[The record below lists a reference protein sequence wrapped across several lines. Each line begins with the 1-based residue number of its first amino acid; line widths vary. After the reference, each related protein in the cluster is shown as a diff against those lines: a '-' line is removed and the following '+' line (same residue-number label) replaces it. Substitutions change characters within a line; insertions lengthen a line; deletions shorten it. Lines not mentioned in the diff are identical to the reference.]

1 MCIHLIKKL
10 LVFWG
15 GGGCHLLLVVSLMM
29 LLDLGGAYI
38 TSIPYRNFLF
48 VHIILRGEGGRIY
61 PLVELLPSIEN
72 TCFTHYITINGV
84 YIHTPLGV
92 LLPGVE
98 TTRFTHHI
106 TRREGGG
113 GVYTYPPG
121 CIVTW

>member
-1 MCIHLIKKL
+1 MC
-10 LVFWG
+10 VFTWWRNYLFFG
-15 GGGCHLLLVVSLMM
+15 GG
-29 LLDLGGAYI
+29 
-38 TSIPYRNFLF
+38 IPYRNFLF

-121 CIVTW
+121 VYCYLVKKLLDLLIILLDGSGGGE

>member
-1 MCIHLIKKL
+1 M
-10 LVFWG
+10 
-15 GGGCHLLLVVSLMM
+15 
-29 LLDLGGAYI
+29 
-38 TSIPYRNFLF
+38 F

-113 GVYTYPPG
+113 RSIYIPPGVYCYLVKKLLDLLIILLDGSGGGNNRHTLLGVLLPSVETTG
-121 CIVTW
+121 FTHHIT